1 MNSCSDC
8 TSNYAT
14 GFLTLQDDPNRDQ
27 IRKIL
32 DFIRYK
38 VT

>member
-27 IRKIL
+27 IRE
-32 DFIRYK
+32 D
-38 VT
+38 T